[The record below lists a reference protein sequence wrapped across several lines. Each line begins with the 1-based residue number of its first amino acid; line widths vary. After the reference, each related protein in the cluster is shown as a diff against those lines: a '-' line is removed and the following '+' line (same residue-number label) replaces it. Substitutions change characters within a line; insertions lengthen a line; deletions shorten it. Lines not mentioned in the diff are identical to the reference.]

1 MACVEIGDNIGGG
14 GGGGF
19 GYGNRYGYGNG
30 RSSNEDVA
38 VAAVAVGHFCIVDA
52 PTGGVGVGRRRSG
65 GGEIDGKIQ
74 RDENL
79 RGIAGGEGG
88 GGLFLI

>member
-1 MACVEIGDNIGGG
+1 MNGFQIGDNS
-14 GGGGF
+14 
-19 GYGNRYGYGNG
+19 GYGYEYGNG
-30 RSSNEDVA
+30 RRSNEDVA
-38 VAAVAVGHFCIVDA
+38 VAPFVGHFGIVDA
-52 PTGGVGVGRRRSG
+52 PTGGVGVGRIRSG